1 MHWIAD
7 FPRATL
13 LDTFL
18 PLNQTP
24 NPTNPNNSTFNI
36 PTARSTGSELDPN
49 FLSAWLRE
57 VESAADQGGRPV
69 RGEDRLASPLDESR
83 AVTPPNEANDEDKWR
98 ESVPALLR
106 SELTPHSDALETR
119 RELRR
124 RCGSRPRRD
133 PG

>member
-57 VESAADQGGRPV
+57 VESAAEQGGRQG
-69 RGEDRLASPLDESR
+69 RAEEGRWASPLEESR
-83 AVTPPNEANDEDKWR
+83 AITPPNEASDEDKWR
-98 ESVPALLR
+98 ECFDSIPLAI
-106 SELTPHSDALETR
+106 
-119 RELRR
+119 
-124 RCGSRPRRD
+124 
-133 PG
+133 

>member
-36 PTARSTGSELDPN
+36 PTARSNGSELDPN

-57 VESAADQGGRPV
+57 VESAAEPHR
-69 RGEDRLASPLDESR
+69 RGDERWVSPLGDVSR

-98 ESVPALLR
+98 ECPSLFPAR
-106 SELTPHSDALETR
+106 PHVRGLTPKM
-119 RELRR
+119 
-124 RCGSRPRRD
+124 
-133 PG
+133 